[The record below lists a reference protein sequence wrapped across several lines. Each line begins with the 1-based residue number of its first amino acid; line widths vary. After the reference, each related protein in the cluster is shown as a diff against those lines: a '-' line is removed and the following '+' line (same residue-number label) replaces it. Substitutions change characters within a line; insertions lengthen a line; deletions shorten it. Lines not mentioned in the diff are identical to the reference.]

1 MNLTIS
7 GPLIFPEAQKL
18 VFNYRHLFLEVF
30 YLPGALTWL
39 TVCGVHNGY

>member
-1 MNLTIS
+1 LYLTTDI
-7 GPLIFPEAQKL
+7 
-18 VFNYRHLFLEVF
+18 LFLEVF